1 MSSEKNKDDG
11 VLVIQTSPDG
21 SLATDLTHEE
31 FGSIKYTDEGVPI
44 AQTVTAEDAVAT
56 ELVLPLDMLKAI
68 MDFAETGMP
77 IKVPPASV
85 MLIALAEWLE
95 QRVGD
100 DRWKNIEMTAFWQ
113 DVVFPYH
120 APGVQWHPLLLSAP
134 MRPRLPA
141 QSLILEDIGFHE
153 QGCLQRL

>member
-77 IKVPPASV
+77 IKAPPASV

-113 DVVFPYH
+113 DVVFHTTRPECNGIPYYSLPPC
-120 APGVQWHPLLLSAP
+120 APDCQHS
-134 MRPRLPA
+134 R
-141 QSLILEDIGFHE
+141 
-153 QGCLQRL
+153 